1 MAARHNGDTMSQ
13 NHEPQ
18 APHAAQAAPDNTRQ
32 ALIDLVDLLGL
43 EALEEDQFR
52 GRNLDIGSPAVFG
65 GQVLG
70 QSLMAAALT
79 VTEAQT
85 IHSLHGY
92 FLRAGDKS
100 EPIVYEVDRVR
111 DGASFTLRR
120 VAGIQHGREIFQMSA
135 SFHRPEDG
143 PSHQGEMP
151 AAPPPESLVNEH
163 LRQRAISDQMP
174 ERMREFL
181 HQAHPLDFRSV
192 DPLDPLMPDA
202 RPPHALHWM
211 RAADKLPDDPLVH
224 QAMLAYASDFSLMR
238 VAMQP
243 HRLNF
248 AQPGVHC
255 ASLDHAMWFHRDFRF
270 DDWLLYQSDSPL
282 MTGGRGFCRG
292 SLWSRDG
299 QLVASVAQEGLIR
312 AR

>member
-32 ALIDLVDLLGL
+32 ALSDLVDLLGL

-52 GRNLDIGSPAVFG
+52 GRNLDHGSPAVFG

-111 DGASFTLRR
+111 DGASFSLRR
-120 VAGIQHGREIFQMSA
+120 IAAIQHGREIFQMSA

-151 AAPPPESLVNEH
+151 SAPPPEGLVDEH

-174 ERMREFL
+174 ERMQAFL
-181 HQAHPLDFRSV
+181 QQAHPLDFRSV
-192 DPLDPLMPDA
+192 DPLDPLNPDA
-202 RPPHALHWM
+202 RPPQALHWM
-211 RAADKLPDDPLVH
+211 RAAHRLPDDPLVH

-248 AQPGVHC
+248 AQPGLLC

-312 AR
+312 VR